1 MRERGLWVKICGA
14 TTPAAVAA
22 AVDAGADAVGFV
34 FTASVRRVEPAQA
47 ARLAAPARGRLRCVA
62 VMRHPLPGE
71 VAAVLAQ
78 FRPDVLQADAGDFE
92 ALELPAALERL
103 PVLRSGQ
110 LPGGAPPARA
120 LFEGPVSGA
129 GSVADWKEAA
139 ALGARGIE
147 LVLAGGL
154 TEDNVGDAVRI
165 VRPYGVDVSS
175 GVESAP
181 GIKSA
186 EKIARFVAAARVA
199 CRES

>member
-1 MRERGLWVKICGA
+1 MRERALWVKICGA
-14 TTPAAVAA
+14 TTPEAVAA
-22 AVDAGADAVGFV
+22 AIDAGADAVGFV
-34 FTASVRRVEPAQA
+34 FAASVRRVEPAHA

-62 VMRHPLPGE
+62 VMRHPEPAE
-71 VAAVLAQ
+71 VAAVLEE
-78 FRPDVLQADAGDFE
+78 FRPDILQADADDFG
-92 ALELPAALERL
+92 ALALPGTLERL
-103 PVLRSGQ
+103 PVLRAGRT
-110 LPGGAPPARA
+110 LEGTLPARA

-129 GSVADWKEAA
+129 GSVADWREAA
-139 ALGARGIE
+139 ALRARGVE

-154 TEDNVGDAVRI
+154 TEGNVDDAVRA
-165 VRPYGVDVSS
+165 VRPWGVDVSS